1 MWNHEY
7 FQELAA
13 LAAVGQVSGPEVK
26 ALDDHLEKCASCRS
40 AHTDFAGIVQAELPV
55 LADRRDRVSRLR
67 ALLGADRGYRRR
79 FIERA
84 RAEGIRF
91 SPEVDRKLTR
101 PTVSLAAFVPVR
113 AALLVLASLLI
124 VISAWMYRSKV
135 RTRPVMPADVALQ
148 REVARLAASNT
159 ELQSRVAK
167 MAESEALTAVEIQ
180 QLERERTAGREQV
193 VALRDRLERAEEEQL
208 ALEAQLRS
216 AKAQAAE
223 SDSRSQESGR
233 LAAELKNELD
243 SLRASQAASEASLA
257 AHQSRIRELSEKLA
271 AQTVLIDRE
280 RELLASG
287 KEIRDL
293 MGARNLH
300 IIDVFDVDGT
310 GKSAKAFGRVFYTEG
325 KSLIFYAFDLTS
337 RRHPRADRAF
347 QAWGY
352 RDPAPQS
359 ARSLG
364 IFYADDKTQNRWV
377 LKFDDRQVLA
387 EIDSVYVTVEPPGG
401 SLKPT
406 GQKLLYAYLNGQPNH
421 P

>member
-1 MWNHEY
+1 MPAE
-7 FQELAA
+7 AA
-13 LAAVGQVSGPEVK
+13 L
-26 ALDDHLEKCASCRS
+26 
-40 AHTDFAGIVQAELPV
+40 
-55 LADRRDRVSRLR
+55 R
-67 ALLGADRGYRRR
+67 A
-79 FIERA
+79 
-84 RAEGIRF
+84 
-91 SPEVDRKLTR
+91 
-101 PTVSLAAFVPVR
+101 
-113 AALLVLASLLI
+113 
-124 VISAWMYRSKV
+124 
-135 RTRPVMPADVALQ
+135 
-148 REVARLAASNT
+148 VARLAASNT

-167 MAESEALTAVEIQ
+167 MAESEALRTVEIR
-180 QLERERTAGREQV
+180 QLESERTAGREQV

-243 SLRASQAASEASLA
+243 SVRVHQSASEASLA
-257 AHQSRIRELSEKLA
+257 TQQAHTRELSEKLA

-287 KEIRDL
+287 REIRDL

-337 RRHPRADRAF
+337 RRHPRADHAF

-377 LKFDDRQVLA
+377 LKFDDPQVLA

-401 SLKPT
+401 SPKPT

>member
-13 LAAVGQVSGPEVK
+13 LAAVGQLSGPEVK

-55 LADRRDRVSRLR
+55 LADRRDRVTRR
-67 ALLGADRGYRRR
+67 RVPFGADRGYRRR
-79 FIERA
+79 FIERG

-113 AALLVLASLLI
+113 AALLALASLLI
-124 VISAWMYRSKV
+124 VISAWTYRSNV
-135 RTRPVMPADVALQ
+135 RTKSVMPAEVALQ
-148 REVARLAASNT
+148 RDVARLAASNT

-180 QLERERTAGREQV
+180 QLERERTASREQL
-193 VALRDRLERAEEEQL
+193 VALRDRLERAKEEQL
-208 ALEAQLRS
+208 ALGAQLSS
-216 AKAQAAE
+216 AKAQAVE

-243 SLRASQAASEASLA
+243 SVRASQSASEASLA
-257 AHQSRIRELSEKLA
+257 AQQSRIRELSEKLA
-271 AQTVLIDRE
+271 AQSVLIDRE

-300 IIDVFDVDGT
+300 I
-310 GKSAKAFGRVFYTEG
+310 
-325 KSLIFYAFDLTS
+325 
-337 RRHPRADRAF
+337 ADR
-347 QAWGY
+347 
-352 RDPAPQS
+352 
-359 ARSLG
+359 
-364 IFYADDKTQNRWV
+364 
-377 LKFDDRQVLA
+377 
-387 EIDSVYVTVEPPGG
+387 VT
-401 SLKPT
+401 
-406 GQKLLYAYLNGQPNH
+406 
-421 P
+421 

>member
-13 LAAVGQVSGPEVK
+13 LAAVGQLSGPEVK

-55 LADRRDRVSRLR
+55 LADRRDRVTRR
-67 ALLGADRGYRRR
+67 RVPFGADRGYRRR
-79 FIERA
+79 FIERG

-113 AALLVLASLLI
+113 AALLALASLLI
-124 VISAWMYRSKV
+124 VISAWTYRSNV
-135 RTRPVMPADVALQ
+135 RTKSVMPAEVALQ
-148 REVARLAASNT
+148 PDVARLAASNT

-180 QLERERTAGREQV
+180 QLERERTASREQL
-193 VALRDRLERAEEEQL
+193 VALRDRLERAKEEQL
-208 ALEAQLRS
+208 ALGAQLSS
-216 AKAQAAE
+216 AKAQAVE

-243 SLRASQAASEASLA
+243 SVRASQPASEASLA
-257 AHQSRIRELSEKLA
+257 AQQSRIRELSEKLA
-271 AQTVLIDRE
+271 AQTVLMDRE

-325 KSLIFYAFDLTS
+325 KSLIFYAFDLTP
-337 RRHPRADRAF
+337 RRHPRADHAF

-377 LKFDDRQVLA
+377 LKFDDPQVLA